1 MEKMVNVYQF
11 NYKGLCDKDCVIL
24 FGDVN
29 QEKVNRLYKKEF
41 SYKLKD
47 RKYKGLHDEQ
57 ITEEIFVLF
66 NMDNRP
72 NGKVNRSISV
82 GDIVEIDGIAYVC
95 ASFGFEK
102 RDLDLSQVQDGDNY
116 KIY

>member
-1 MEKMVNVYQF
+1 MEKIVNVYQF
-11 NYKGLCDKDCVIL
+11 NYKDVQGEDCDIL
-24 FGDVN
+24 FGGVN

-102 RDLDLSQVQDGDNY
+102 RDLDLSKVQDGDNY